1 MSTLVG
7 LFYAKV
13 SLTIMLSNYIQHK
26 NLSGQ
31 PLLGYF
37 MLKSVQQLC
46 SPIIYSTKIYYVNP
60 CWVILC
66 QSKFNNYSL
75 QLYRVQRSIMS
86 TLVGLFY
93 AKVSLTIM
101 LSNYIQYKNLSCQLF
116 LGYFMLKSV
125 YYL

>member
-13 SLTIMLSNYIQHK
+13 SLTITPANYIQHK
-26 NLSGQ
+26 NLSCE

-37 MLKSVQQLC
+37 MPKSVYYLC
-46 SPIIYSTKIYYVNP
+46 SPIIYSTKIYHVHP

-66 QSKFNNYSL
+66 QSQFNNYAL
-75 QLYRVQRSIMS
+75 QLYSVQKSIMS
-86 TLVGLFY
+86 ALVELLY

-101 LSNYIQYKNLSCQLF
+101 LSNYI
-116 LGYFMLKSV
+116 
-125 YYL
+125 